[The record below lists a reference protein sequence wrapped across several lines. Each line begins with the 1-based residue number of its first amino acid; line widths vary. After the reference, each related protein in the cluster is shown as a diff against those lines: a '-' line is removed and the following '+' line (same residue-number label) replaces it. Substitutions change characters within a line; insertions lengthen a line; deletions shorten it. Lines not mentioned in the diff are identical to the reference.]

1 MSLSHL
7 PVQSWFV
14 SVFRREGSAGLLRD
28 GDSKGMSYVKK
39 NSAENMR
46 FGFRRLIAH
55 DFLGRISAA

>member
-28 GDSKGMSYVKK
+28 GDSKGMSNVKKK

-46 FGFRRLIAH
+46 FEGRLMAC